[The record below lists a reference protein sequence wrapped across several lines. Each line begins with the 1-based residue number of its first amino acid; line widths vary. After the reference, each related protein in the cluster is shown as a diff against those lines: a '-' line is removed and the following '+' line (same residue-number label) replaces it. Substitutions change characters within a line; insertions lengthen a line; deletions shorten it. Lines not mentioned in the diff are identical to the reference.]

1 VTLSWLSAGRPVK
14 GSSIAWIAGARIAAV
29 FAAVATLLVAECVF
43 DYYRDHSEFYRDFIT
58 QEVRR
63 IGQCL
68 TANSRFIEVKADCI
82 PKHYTGADQF
92 HYSFRVIDP
101 LGSVLVS
108 GNPQILENIFPLIGR
123 VSTAPFAWQKA
134 LESNEWFHVAGGRP
148 IELGGHL
155 GWIETATIGDPSGQR
170 FRTLIT
176 AVDERVWLHVVPLFL
191 LTFGI
196 TIRYLQTAMRPVKE
210 AAAAVEKIDAR
221 SQTLS
226 ISHNRLPREVAVLTE
241 AIDRL
246 LERNHALMQSQ
257 QRLLAHSAHELRTPL
272 AMMLLEL
279 GRVKDEAASRLVG
292 DVHSMSEMVNR
303 LLALTRLEAMKAPP
317 LKPVNLYE
325 TASTIITRSQS
336 LVDLRSCQISLVD
349 REAEIFA
356 GDPTSVYDA
365 VRNLVE
371 NAVRHTPVGTTVE
384 VTCGP
389 GRKLTVED
397 GGPGFPNVQ
406 PEQLFEPF
414 AKGQES
420 SDGAGLGLAIVK
432 KAVELHRGAVHVGR
446 SRLGGASV
454 ELSF

>member
-1 VTLSWLSAGRPVK
+1 VTLSWHSAGSTPR

-29 FAAVATLLVAECVF
+29 FATVAAFLVAACVF
-43 DYYRDHSEFYRDFIT
+43 EYYRDDSQFYRDFIT

-63 IGQCL
+63 IGHCL
-68 TANSRFIEVKADCI
+68 TANSRFFEIKADCI
-82 PKHYTGADQF
+82 PAHYTGANQYN
-92 HYSFRVIDP
+92 YSFRVIDP
-101 LGSVLVS
+101 LGRVLVS
-108 GNPQILENIFPLIGR
+108 GNPQILENIFPLVGR

-170 FRTLIT
+170 FRTLLS
-176 AVDERVWLHVVPLFL
+176 ALDERVWLYVLPLFL
-191 LTFGI
+191 LTLGI
-196 TIRYLQTAMRPVKE
+196 TIRSLQTAMRPVQD

-226 ISHNRLPREVAVLTE
+226 IDHNRLPREVAVLTE

-246 LERNHALMQSQ
+246 LERNHTLMQSQ

-279 GRVKDEAASRLVG
+279 GRVKDEAATRLVG

-303 LLALTRLEAMKAPP
+303 LLALTRMEAMKAPP
-317 LKPVNLYE
+317 LKPVDLYD
-325 TASTIITRSQS
+325 TASSIITRSQS
-336 LVDLRSCQISLVD
+336 LVDLRSCQITLVD

-356 GDPTSVYDA
+356 GDPTSIYDA

-371 NAVRHTPVGTTVE
+371 NAVRHTPVGTAVE

-397 GGPGFPNVQ
+397 GGLGFPDVE
-406 PEQLFEPF
+406 PAQLFEPF

-420 SDGAGLGLAIVK
+420 SDGVGLGLAIVK

-446 SRLGGASV
+446 SRLGGACV